1 MTKMPLDAPMFSI
14 VTPVY
19 RTPLEYLDA
28 CIASV
33 ESQTFDDW
41 ELLLVDNGN
50 EAEFSDWLNQRSD
63 IR

>member
-1 MTKMPLDAPMFSI
+1 MALDTTPMFSI

-19 RTPLEYLDA
+19 RTPLEYLEA

-50 EAEFSDWLNQRSD
+50 DGE
-63 IR
+63 IC

>member
-1 MTKMPLDAPMFSI
+1 MSLDAPVFSI

-33 ESQTFDDW
+33 ESQTFEDW

-50 EAEFSDWLNQRSD
+50 ESDLANWLDRAYGV
-63 IR
+63 